1 VNPPAIVSWLL
12 WPFSLVYGA
21 WMALRAWAY
30 RRGIVRSKR
39 VEGIVISVGNLTTG
53 GTGKT
58 PTALWLALRAADS
71 GQRSAI
77 LLRGYGSRGAA
88 DVAGRPRSDEAALL
102 RDRLAG
108 RAQLGIGADRIA
120 SAEALGR
127 HGVTWFVL
135 DDGFQHL
142 RVRRDVDIVL
152 LDATRPFGNGRL
164 LPAGALREPRSA
176 LRRADVILITR
187 SDRAPA
193 LEGAVKRYTNA
204 PVFYARSR
212 LDGLYRAPHR
222 AIALPQSDWPRGRFF
237 AFAGIGNTAAFFDDL
252 ARWGIPLAGT
262 RAFRDHHRFLPA
274 ELAEIER
281 AAAANSAD
289 ALVCTEKDV
298 FNLGD
303 TSALRLP
310 VYAACISMVVDGEDR
325 FWDTIFRIA
334 NQRTSGAPLR

>member
-12 WPFSLVYGA
+12 WPLSLVYGA

-30 RRGIVRSKR
+30 RRGFLKSNA

-58 PTALWLALRAADS
+58 PTALWLALRAAEA

-88 DVAGRPRSDEAALL
+88 DAAGRPRSDEAALL

-108 RAQLGIGADRIA
+108 RAQLGIGADRVA
-120 SAEALGR
+120 SAMALAR

-142 RVRRDVDIVL
+142 RLRRDVDIVL
-152 LDATRPFGNGRL
+152 MDASRPFGNGRL

-176 LRRADVILITR
+176 LRRADLILITR
-187 SDRAPA
+187 SERAPA
-193 LEGAVKRYTNA
+193 LETAVKRYTKA
-204 PVFYARSR
+204 PVFYARMR
-212 LDGLYRAPHR
+212 LDGLYRAPQR
-222 AIALPQSDWPRGRFF
+222 AIALPQSDWAQGRFF
-237 AFAGIGNTAAFFDDL
+237 AFAGIGNPGAFFDDL
-252 ARWGIPLAGT
+252 GRWGVPVAGT

-281 AAAANSAD
+281 AAMENRAD

-298 FNLGD
+298 FNIGD
-303 TSALRLP
+303 ASALRLP
-310 VYAACISMVVDGEDR
+310 IYAACISLVIDGEDR
-325 FWDTIFRIA
+325 FWDTICRVA
-334 NQRTSGAPLR
+334 NRQTSEAAS